1 MNSKDVTVILPVHDV
16 SGKFNEWFPKA
27 IKSLEQS
34 QSKPNKTLIVCS
46 TKNPDVT
53 EFMSKWEKPSD
64 LDNEVV
70 SNTSEHDTFC
80 GQVNF
85 GVGLVETEF
94 FSILEFDDEYSNIWF
109 KLFGV
114 YSESYEDVDMFLPLV
129 VDTDEGGQ
137 FLGFTNEALWAAGF
151 SEDIGYLDNN
161 TLLKYQNFQVSGMIM
176 RKSTF
181 DDIGGMKSSIKLTFN
196 YEFLL
201 RATYNDCVIM
211 SIPKVGYKHTN
222 QRTKSLF
229 WDYKFDNTM
238 KLNPDEAKFW
248 VELAKKEYFF
258 TTDREILYEVA

>member
-1 MNSKDVTVILPVHDV
+1 MNSKDITVILPVHDV

-34 QSKPNKTLIVCS
+34 QSKPSKTLIVCS
-46 TKNPDVT
+46 NKNPDVD
-53 EFMSKWEKPSD
+53 EFMSKWEMPSD
-64 LDNEVV
+64 MNVEVV
-70 SNTSEHDTFC
+70 SNTSDSDTFC

-85 GVGLVETEF
+85 GVSKVETEF

-109 KLFGV
+109 KQFGV
-114 YSESYEDVDMFLPLV
+114 YSEAYNDVDMFLPLV
-129 VDTDEGGQ
+129 VDTDENGQ

-222 QRTKSLF
+222 QRTNSLF
-229 WDYKFDNTM
+229 WDYKFKTDV
-238 KLNPDEAKFW
+238 KLNPEEAQFW

-258 TTDREILYEVA
+258 TSDREILYEV